1 MYKNNQTDK
10 YLSENIQKQKESLKL
25 TFLKNFETQEKT
37 LELLIK
43 GINHAKFNEF
53 EDTKFIWN
61 IAAFINI
68 ISFDFKIVGQD
79 LMFAENEWQKRYYAR
94 QACLIIYESVNDFFD
109 LLGKDFRKLITA
121 NICNEIIERE
131 LKSIRKELNSFK
143 ANNFEKLKE
152 IRNVVIAHRDN
163 DSLKQIISIQNI
175 SWSETIGLVTNYDKI
190 LNQLGQ
196 VFQKLINIGLAN
208 FDELK

>member
-1 MYKNNQTDK
+1 MYKTNQTDQF
-10 YLSENIQKQKESLKL
+10 LSENIQKQKESLQLK
-25 TFLKNFETQEKT
+25 FLKNFETQEKT
-37 LELLIK
+37 LELLIN

-94 QACLIIYESVNDFFD
+94 QACLIIYESINDFFD

-121 NICNEIIERE
+121 NICNEIIENE
-131 LKSIRKELNSFK
+131 LKSIKKELNSFK

-163 DSLKQIISIQNI
+163 DSLKQINSIQNI

-196 VFQKLINIGLAN
+196 VFQKLINIGLEN